1 MQCED
6 ARKGTKA
13 IRMMPGMNMNPKQ
26 MEKIMSQ
33 MGIKSTSVEAVR
45 VIIEREGDR
54 IVLEPAEVMAIEM
67 QGKKTY
73 QISGT
78 ERVEQVLNEDDVKLV
93 AQQAG
98 VSEAAA
104 REALAKAKGDI
115 AQAILELKK

>member
-1 MQCED
+1 
-6 ARKGTKA
+6 
-13 IRMMPGMNMNPKQ
+13 MMPGMNMNPKQ
-26 MEKIMSQ
+26 MEKLMSQ
-33 MGIKSTSVEAVR
+33 MGIKSTSVDAVR

-54 IVLEPAEVMAIEM
+54 IVLEPAEVTAIEM

-78 ERVEQVLNEDDVKLV
+78 ERIEQALNEDDVKLV

-98 VSEAAA
+98 VPEAAA

-115 AQAILELKK
+115 AQAILELKN